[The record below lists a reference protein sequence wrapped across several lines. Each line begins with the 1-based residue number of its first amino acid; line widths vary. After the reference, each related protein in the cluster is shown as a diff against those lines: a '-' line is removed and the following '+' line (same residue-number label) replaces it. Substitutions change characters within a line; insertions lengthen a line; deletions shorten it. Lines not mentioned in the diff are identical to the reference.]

1 MKRMYES
8 SEVKEKFAILLSKLH
23 QVNILSE
30 YINDVV
36 VHSKFFDCF
45 ENNDFEELMTLS
57 YESIAEKV
65 FNEEVVFDYSLEYVN
80 EYYWAGLVYMNLL
93 FNYSVPLK
101 RAMIIFPLKKMVDLY
116 YPYHEASFV
125 KACEYYLNYEK
136 ETPILEILRKEK
148 NIQLSKLSVVTEINE
163 KSLRVFDS
171 SNAALF
177 ATSLNSL
184 VKLANFFEIDLSVFN
199 TKSSCV
205 CYSETFLHNEEF
217 REIFK
222 NTLLVYL
229 GIKSKDKVLYQY
241 NDLDNKKIRKA
252 LKNHDLLIMLFEP
265 YGVIKLSNNMITQ
278 KYINQTEFLFVY
290 ARTIEKFKKTADS
303 LLI

>member
-8 SEVKEKFAILLSKLH
+8 SEVKEKFAVLLSKLH

-116 YPYHEASFV
+116 YPYHEASFE
-125 KACEYYLNYEK
+125 KACEHYLNYEK

-148 NIQLSKLSVVTEINE
+148 NIQLSKLSVITGINE

-184 VKLANFFEIDLSVFN
+184 VKLAIFFEIDVSVFN

-222 NTLLVYL
+222 NTLLVYF
-229 GIKSKDKVLYQY
+229 GIKSKDAVLYQY
-241 NDLDNKKIRKA
+241 NDLDNKEIRKA

-265 YGVIKLSNNMITQ
+265 YGVIKLSNNLIVQ
-278 KYINQTEFLFVY
+278 KYVNQTEFLFLY
-290 ARTIEKFKKTADS
+290 ARTIEEFKKTTDS